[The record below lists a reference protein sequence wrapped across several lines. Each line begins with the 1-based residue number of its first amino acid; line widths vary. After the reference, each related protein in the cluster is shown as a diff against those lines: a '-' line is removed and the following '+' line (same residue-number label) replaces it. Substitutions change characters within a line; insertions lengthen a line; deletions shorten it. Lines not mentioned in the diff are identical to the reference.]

1 MSAFDAVFVVLAVLA
16 VVGGYRLGFVAR
28 VVSWVG
34 LAAGLAVAVRLLP
47 IFLDQL
53 NNASH
58 GLVLVLSVGL
68 LLVGASLGQ
77 ALGFVIGGR
86 LRPRSEGGALS
97 RADRMA
103 GGLAGLAGL
112 VVVVWLLL
120 PVLVASPGWIS
131 QEATNSWVA
140 QRIDAALPAP
150 PDAMQAL
157 QALVGTDDFPDVFD
171 ALRPTPELGPP
182 PAGSG
187 LSQQTADQAARSVV
201 KMEGAACDRV
211 QDGTGFVVADGLV
224 VTNAHVVAGERSTT
238 VIRDDGTRFDGTVVV
253 FDPDRDLAVLRVD
266 GLDRPPLPI
275 ADDGTPV
282 DTIGGVFGHPGGEP
296 LRIAPFRVAR
306 EITATGRDIY
316 GNGSTERRVLELAA
330 ALRPGDSGSP
340 LVDPSGRVVGV
351 AFAIARDRSGVAY
364 ALTTDELVAALGAVT
379 SQETSTGPCLA

>member
-47 IFLDQL
+47 LFLDQL
-53 NNASH
+53 DTTSH

-97 RADRMA
+97 SADRMA

-112 VVVVWLLL
+112 IVVVWLLL
-120 PVLVASPGWIS
+120 PVLVASPGWVS
-131 QEATNSWVA
+131 REATNSWVA

-150 PDAMQAL
+150 PDAMKAL

-182 PAGSG
+182 PEASG
-187 LSQQTADQAARSVV
+187 LSQQTADQVARSVV

-238 VIRDDGTRFDGTVVV
+238 VIRDDGARLDGTVVV

-266 GLDRPPLPI
+266 GLDRPALPI
-275 ADDGTPV
+275 GAGAPV

-316 GNGSTERRVLELAA
+316 GNGATERRVLELAS

-340 LVDPSGRVVGV
+340 LVEPSGNVVGV

-364 ALTTDELVAALGAVT
+364 ALTTDELMAVL
-379 SQETSTGPCLA
+379 SQATAQAVSTGPCLA